1 MSTTKTKKKILV
13 LGGTGKTGSRVAQK
27 LKQLGW
33 PVRNGSRAAEVP
45 FDWENQCTWRA
56 VLQGMDSVY
65 VTFQPDLAMPA
76 ALPAIELFS
85 SMAFREG
92 IKKIVLLSGRGEA
105 EAQACEQVIMKTGTD
120 WTIVRASWF
129 FQNFSES
136 HMLEPILAGY
146 VSLPVGNVGEPFI
159 DADDIADVVVAA
171 LTEDGH
177 DGKLYEVTGPR
188 LITFKEA
195 IDEIATATGRVIEY
209 SQVSA
214 TEYESMLD
222 LHGVP
227 KEITSLLSYLFS
239 EVLDG
244 RNAVVTNGVE
254 TALGRR
260 ARDFSDYIRRTASTG
275 IWNQTNQVS
284 Q

>member
-1 MSTTKTKKKILV
+1 V
-13 LGGTGKTGSRVAQK
+13 KTGSRVAQK

-33 PVRNGSRAAEVP
+33 PVRIGSRAAEVP
-45 FDWENQCTWRA
+45 FDWENQSTWRA

-65 VTFQPDLAMPA
+65 ITFQPDLAMPA

-85 SMAFREG
+85 SMAFQEG

-227 KEITSLLSYLFS
+227 KEIISLLSYLFS

-260 ARDFSDYIRRTASTG
+260 ARDFSDYIRKTASTG